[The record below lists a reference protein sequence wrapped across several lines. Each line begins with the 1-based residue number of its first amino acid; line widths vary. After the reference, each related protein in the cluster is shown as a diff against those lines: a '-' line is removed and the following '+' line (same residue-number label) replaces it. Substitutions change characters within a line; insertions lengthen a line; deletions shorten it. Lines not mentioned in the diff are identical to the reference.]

1 MAKKSATALV
11 EKAVEPEVLMPEESI
26 AVTDGG
32 KITSFVRNAAAFFAM
47 ARTLETEARDRLQRA
62 RAFAMPKDAQQDVDL
77 QLFIRECSAG
87 KKAVVEHWEITSII
101 HGLHKRLVAARKR
114 GEDGNEEAAGIAQ
127 RMHNQYVE
135 QEQRRAREEEDRRR
149 REAQAAADAER
160 ARELAALEQQAID
173 AEAGSADLS
182 DREARFVALVCQG
195 LGARAAAENAG
206 FKDAVKS
213 GERLMAA
220 AKIQAAIEAKRA
232 AVSMRQQAEA
242 VKQRPVAI
250 QDVKVQPNIAH
261 VGSDRTTWGAE
272 IYDGAALRAAAI
284 EDEMLHRAGQP
295 RKYGIPR
302 EVLMVN
308 PVQVNEHARSL
319 HELIDAWPGCRHT
332 KKTRTV

>member
-1 MAKKSATALV
+1 
-11 EKAVEPEVLMPEESI
+11 MPEESI

-114 GEDGNEEAAGIAQ
+114 GEDGNEDAAAIAQ

-149 REAQAAADAER
+149 REAQAVADAER

-173 AEAGSADLS
+173 AEAGSVDLS
-182 DREARFVALVCQG
+182 DREARFVDLVFAG
-195 LGARAAAENAG
+195 LNSPLTAARSCG
-206 FKDAVKS
+206 FKDAEKQAS
-213 GERLMAA
+213 RLMGTP
-220 AKIQAAIEAKRA
+220 KIQQAIEAKLQA
-232 AVSMRQQAEA
+232 QAMRRQAEA
-242 VKQRPVAI
+242 VRQKPVAI

-272 IYDGAALRAAAI
+272 IFDGAALRAAAI

-295 RKYGIPR
+295 RKYGIPVD
-302 EVLMVN
+302 VLMVN
-308 PVQVNEHARSL
+308 PVVVNEHARSL
-319 HELIDAWPGCRHT
+319 HELIDAWPVVRHT